1 MAVTSRSQ
9 TRRIST
15 TKKVSETNDNFMT
28 IEPWLNGAID
38 GMPKMLMPAAHAL
51 MQAQQDI
58 TRYASNLTFEEL
70 WMTPN
75 GAPSAGFHLLHIN
88 GSIDRLLTYTK
99 GETLSPAQFEFL
111 KHEQEIAPTETAEA
125 LIQAVNNR
133 IAETLSFMESLP
145 ETEYFAERFVGR
157 AKLKTNVFG
166 LIFHI
171 AEHTQRHV
179 GSLIVVSK
187 IVRSHPFNQ

>member
-51 MQAQQDI
+51 LQAREDI

-70 WMTPN
+70 WMKPN
-75 GAPSAGFHLLHIN
+75 GVPSAGFHLLHIN

-145 ETEYFAERFVGR
+145 EAEYFAERFVGR

-187 IVRSHPFNQ
+187 IVRNHSLDQ

>member
-15 TKKVSETNDNFMT
+15 TNKLSETNNNFMI

-51 MQAQQDI
+51 MQAQEDI
-58 TRYASNLTFEEL
+58 ARHAGNLTAEEL
-70 WMTPN
+70 WMKPN

-99 GETLSPAQFEFL
+99 GEALSPAQFEFL
-111 KHEQEIAPTETAEA
+111 KREQESEQNEAAEA
-125 LIQAVNNR
+125 LIEAVNHR
-133 IAETLSFMESLP
+133 ISETLNFMRSLS

-171 AEHTQRHV
+171 AEHTQRQV

-187 IVRSHPFNQ
+187 IVKSKS

>member
-15 TKKVSETNDNFMT
+15 TKKLSETNNNFMT

-70 WMTPN
+70 WMKPN

-99 GETLSPAQFEFL
+99 GEALSSAQFEFL
-111 KHEQEIAPTETAEA
+111 KREQEEVQNTSAEE
-125 LIQAVNNR
+125 LIRAINER
-133 IAETLSFMESLP
+133 IEETLNFMRSLP
-145 ETEYFAERFVGR
+145 ETEFFTERFVGR

-179 GSLIVVSK
+179 GSLIVVCK
-187 IVRSHPFNQ
+187 IVKVNPEPA

>member
-1 MAVTSRSQ
+1 MAATSRSQ

-15 TKKVSETNDNFMT
+15 TKKVSETNDNFMI
-28 IEPWLNGAID
+28 IEPWLNGAIN

-51 MQAQQDI
+51 MQAQEDI

-70 WMTPN
+70 WMKPN
-75 GAPSAGFHLLHIN
+75 GVPSAGFHLLHIN

-99 GETLSPAQFEFL
+99 GEVLSPKQFEFL
-111 KHEQEIAPTETAEA
+111 KREQENEQTETAES

-133 IAETLSFMESLP
+133 ISEILNFMRSLP
-145 ETEYFAERFVGR
+145 EAEYFADRFVGR
-157 AKLKTNVFG
+157 ARLKTNVFG

-187 IVRSHPFNQ
+187 IIKA